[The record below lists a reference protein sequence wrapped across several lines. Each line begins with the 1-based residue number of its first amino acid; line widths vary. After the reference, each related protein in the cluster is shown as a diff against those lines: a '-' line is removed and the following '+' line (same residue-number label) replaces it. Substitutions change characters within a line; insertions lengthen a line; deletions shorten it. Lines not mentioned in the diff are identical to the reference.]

1 MPPVNKSGNY
11 KAKSPPTA
19 LEMYPQGIQI
29 RCCMSDSTSPFF
41 PSIKA
46 PGEFSGTTFYLKNGF
61 LQKEN
66 NGMGLRRHKYLLT
79 VRGRPPNIFLLRLY
93 FNSFDTYS

>member
-11 KAKSPPTA
+11 TAKSPPTA

-29 RCCMSDSTSPFF
+29 RCCMSDSTSMFS

-46 PGEFSGTTFYLKNGF
+46 PGQFSGTTFYSKNTF

-66 NGMGLRRHKYLLT
+66 NGIGLRRLKHLLT
-79 VRGRPPNIFLLRLY
+79 I
-93 FNSFDTYS
+93 